1 MPGVKDYSGESL
13 THDPLHGYIRF
24 TSPAAGHGD
33 EVTERD
39 LIDHPWLQRLRQI
52 HQLQTAWWVFPT
64 AEHTRFQH
72 VLGVMHLASQAA
84 AALDESLRKQCS
96 DAPSR
101 AYIESL
107 LRVAGL
113 LHDVGH
119 GPFGH
124 FFDEHFLRRF
134 GLTHELLGA
143 HIIVHELGDMIRG
156 IRRNPNG
163 PLEPGEQ
170 LDPSQVAF
178 LITRPG
184 AAQPTGSGSP
194 PRWLVLLRSLF
205 CGIYTV
211 DNMDFVLRDAFM
223 SGYST
228 RAFDLQRLWHYTF
241 FTERGLTVHDRGLD
255 ALVRF
260 MTVRAELF
268 RSVYFHRT
276 VRAIDLSLADLFAAS
291 GDLVFPGNPLEH
303 LEEYRRFTEW
313 SLLVDVAG
321 WNSSPDE
328 RRRTL
333 AAQWESILARKIPW
347 KMLCQRHLVFG
358 QDDVERS
365 SIFSDA
371 ALVERQVRSLLPTS
385 LKEQPLRVDIARHI
399 YRPHT
404 AGPAAG
410 QNFLYESSRGR
421 LRALTDD
428 ALFRRLPASHRICR
442 IYALDVSH
450 RSETAAALDQLLGGS
465 ADDDLTN
472 M

>member
-1 MPGVKDYSGESL
+1 MKDYSSESL
-13 THDPLHGYIRF
+13 SHDPLHGYIRF
-24 TSPAAGHGD
+24 TSPAAGQGN
-33 EVTERD
+33 EVTERE
-39 LIDHPWLQRLRQI
+39 LIDHAWLQRLRQI
-52 HQLQTAWWVFPT
+52 HQLQTAWFVFPT

-84 AALDESLRKQCS
+84 AALDDSLREQCT

-101 AYIESL
+101 GYVEAL
-107 LRVAGL
+107 LRITGL

-134 GLTHELLGA
+134 GLTHETLGA
-143 HIIVHELGDMIRG
+143 HIVRHELGDMIRG
-156 IRRNPNG
+156 IRRTPNG
-163 PLEPGEQ
+163 RLEPGEQ
-170 LDPSQVAF
+170 LDPEQVAF
-178 LITRPG
+178 LMTRPAIN
-184 AAQPTGSGSP
+184 AAHPQ

-228 RAFDLQRLWHYTF
+228 RAFDLQRLLHYTF
-241 FTERGLTVHDRGLD
+241 FSERGLTVHDRGLD
-255 ALVRF
+255 SLVRF

-276 VRAIDLSLADLFAAS
+276 VRAIDLSLADLFS
-291 GDLVFPGNPLEH
+291 QCGNLIFPGDPREH
-303 LEEYRRFTEW
+303 LDAYRRFTEW
-313 SLLVDVAG
+313 SLLVDVAD
-321 WNSSPDE
+321 WSRAEDE
-328 RRRTL
+328 RRRQL
-333 AAQWESILARKIPW
+333 AAGWEAILARKIPW
-347 KMLCQRHLVFG
+347 KMLCQRHLVYG
-358 QDDVERS
+358 ENDVERS

-371 ALVERQVRSLLPTS
+371 ALVERQLRQLLPAE
-385 LKEQPLRVDIARHI
+385 LANYPLRVDVARHI

-404 AGPAAG
+404 AGPAEG
-410 QNFLYESSRGR
+410 QNFLYESSRSR
-421 LRALTDD
+421 LRPLTDD

-442 IYALDVSH
+442 VYATDSTH
-450 RSETAAALDQLLGGS
+450 RNEVAAALDQLLGGGGG
-465 ADDDLTN
+465 DDLTN